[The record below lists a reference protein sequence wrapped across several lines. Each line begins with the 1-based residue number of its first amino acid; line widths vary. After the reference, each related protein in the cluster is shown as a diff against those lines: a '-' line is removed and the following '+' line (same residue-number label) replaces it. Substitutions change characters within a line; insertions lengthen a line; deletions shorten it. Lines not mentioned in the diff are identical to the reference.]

1 MRDPILK
8 RLFGH
13 AEVVE
18 ILIRD
23 VLPEDARR
31 IDLSTLEKLGTEF
44 VGEALVRRY
53 PDMMWTA
60 HTRDGT
66 GRVVILVEFQGRP
79 DRLMPLRTA
88 IYSHLA
94 VQEMLRRSR
103 PAPRPDSIEVLPP
116 IVIYHGRGAWKG
128 PTALGELFPRGIP
141 REFRVIF
148 RDPAGSESG
157 TAAGLVGAIASL
169 DRDTSMA
176 GTLAELGRLV
186 SHNHADSRVICT
198 TGSRGRPGLLSAR
211 RGERSEPERALNRDG
226 GRIDRLAGRKGPCVS
241 VVATVLPNVLNGYTS
256 IEARMT
262 STGEGK
268 NT

>member
-1 MRDPILK
+1 MKDPILK

-157 TAAGLVGAIASL
+157 TAG
-169 DRDTSMA
+169 DPRPP
-176 GTLAELGRLV
+176 
-186 SHNHADSRVICT
+186 T
-198 TGSRGRPGLLSAR
+198 TAR
-211 RGERSEPERALNRDG
+211 
-226 GRIDRLAGRKGPCVS
+226 
-241 VVATVLPNVLNGYTS
+241 
-256 IEARMT
+256 
-262 STGEGK
+262 
-268 NT
+268 